1 MPSRPQDGRSGQHRE
16 RDDIATVGG
25 LELLLLEPALLLWFV
40 NAALGTRG
48 YGPVRSAR
56 VTGGWYFWA
65 LALGLLMRIPFS
77 QTHGRLNHF
86 AAGQADAVLWPILVL
101 DAIVVPI
108 MVVAIAAVQLRAARA
123 IAGRRGRA
131 MLEGTQEAAG
141 DGRAGAA
148 VLV

>member
-1 MPSRPQDGRSGQHRE
+1 M
-16 RDDIATVGG
+16 GG
-25 LELLLLEPALLLWFV
+25 LGQLLLEPALLVWFV
-40 NAALGTRG
+40 NAGPGTTG

-56 VTGGWYFWA
+56 LTGGWYFWA

-86 AAGQADAVLWPILVL
+86 AAGQPAAVLWPMLLL
-101 DAIVVPI
+101 DALVVPV
-108 MVVAIAAVQLRAARA
+108 MVVAVAAVQLRAARA
-123 IAGRRGRA
+123 IAERRGRA